1 MKYKLLLLDI
11 DGTLRPGSCER
22 VPKENAEAV
31 CAVQKAGV
39 KIAIA
44 TGRGRIGVGKGL
56 LRSIRP
62 DYWVCAGGAQLVDYK
77 GADLALHRLTTE
89 EMYALVDFFE
99 DYDLPLRFTYHDA
112 NYAYLGY
119 EEFARREREK
129 NLALNIVD
137 GEDQDKH
144 LEEMPFG
151 AFGFL
156 SQEMADRFQEKYG
169 YLGLNFLFSYPGSD
183 GCDILRQGVV
193 FSQGQGR
200 ASRVRELTF
209 TYFYGRHLLMQ
220 NKTTNI
226 RKLTGTAMLG
236 AVAAVLMYME
246 FPIPIM
252 PSFVKLDVS
261 ELPALLAA
269 YAYGPVSG
277 IAVCLIKNLIKLP
290 STSTAAVGELF
301 NFVMGALFV
310 GVAGFVYKRSKTR
323 RSALIGAGLGALIM
337 AVVSVPYN
345 YFIVYPAYVVLYH
358 LPLEAI
364 IGMYQAINPS
374 VDGLLTCL
382 ITFNFPFT
390 LFKGLLDAAL
400 CFLIYKPLSGVL
412 HGRK

>member
-1 MKYKLLLLDI
+1 
-11 DGTLRPGSCER
+11 
-22 VPKENAEAV
+22 
-31 CAVQKAGV
+31 
-39 KIAIA
+39 
-44 TGRGRIGVGKGL
+44 
-56 LRSIRP
+56 
-62 DYWVCAGGAQLVDYK
+62 
-77 GADLALHRLTTE
+77 
-89 EMYALVDFFE
+89 
-99 DYDLPLRFTYHDA
+99 
-112 NYAYLGY
+112 
-119 EEFARREREK
+119 
-129 NLALNIVD
+129 
-137 GEDQDKH
+137 
-144 LEEMPFG
+144 
-151 AFGFL
+151 
-156 SQEMADRFQEKYG
+156 
-169 YLGLNFLFSYPGSD
+169 
-183 GCDILRQGVV
+183 
-193 FSQGQGR
+193 
-200 ASRVRELTF
+200 
-209 TYFYGRHLLMQ
+209 MQ

-310 GVAGFVYKRSKTR
+310 GVAGFVY
-323 RSALIGAGLGALIM
+323 
-337 AVVSVPYN
+337 
-345 YFIVYPAYVVLYH
+345 H